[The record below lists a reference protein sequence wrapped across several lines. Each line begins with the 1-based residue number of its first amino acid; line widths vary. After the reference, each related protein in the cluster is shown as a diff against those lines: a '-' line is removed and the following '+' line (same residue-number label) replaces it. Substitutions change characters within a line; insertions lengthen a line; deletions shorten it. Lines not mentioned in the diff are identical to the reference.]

1 MFRER
6 KPDVSVSIA
15 RKALESIFDE
25 CDRYDAHET
34 GGRLIGTYQ
43 KKGSRYD
50 INVSGVIGPGPSA
63 RRTAT
68 SFFQDGHYQEEVFR
82 SIEEKH
88 PELEHL
94 GNWHTHHVNGYPTL
108 SRGDEDT
115 YFKTVNHPQHNT
127 DFFYAVLV
135 VRKNASGNPRYE
147 VNHYLLL
154 RGHDTVY
161 EVPKSQVRVV
171 DVPVLWPADTERN
184 PPSSTNDDSQSIER
198 VKDQE
203 FFSNFYPNLKPLFSK
218 SLGALYW
225 KGPVPLVDGSQADL
239 VVMEHPGDRLT
250 SYSITAGHAGSI
262 CDDVSIKYRDR
273 EFPSARHAVI
283 NLERDLNREIF
294 LRKR

>member
-68 SFFQDGHYQEEVFR
+68 SFFQDGHYQEEVF
-82 SIEEKH
+82 
-88 PELEHL
+88 
-94 GNWHTHHVNGYPTL
+94 

-184 PPSSTNDDSQSIER
+184 QPSSTNEDSQSIER